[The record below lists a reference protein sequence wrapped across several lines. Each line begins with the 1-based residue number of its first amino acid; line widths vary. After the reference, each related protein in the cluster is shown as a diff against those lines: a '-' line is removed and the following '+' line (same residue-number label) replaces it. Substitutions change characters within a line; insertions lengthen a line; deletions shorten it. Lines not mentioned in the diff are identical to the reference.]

1 MGGAAGGVVL
11 GDLAETPGA
20 GAKRFRILLF
30 FLKKKKMFKV
40 FHNSILFFFF

>member
-11 GDLAETPGA
+11 GDLAETRGT

-30 FLKKKKMFKV
+30 
-40 FHNSILFFFF
+40 